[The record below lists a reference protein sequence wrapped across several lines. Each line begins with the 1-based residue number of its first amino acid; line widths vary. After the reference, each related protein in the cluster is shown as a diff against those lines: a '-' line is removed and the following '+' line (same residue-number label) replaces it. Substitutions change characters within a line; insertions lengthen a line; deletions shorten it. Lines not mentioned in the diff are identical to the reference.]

1 MDGPSDA
8 TVIVPTLGRVALA
21 LDLSRHLVML
31 APQPRQ
37 ILFVFQV
44 PEELALWEQ
53 GNRNH
58 RATGLLC
65 PNRGAAV
72 ARNFGAEHA
81 GSKNLVFLDDDC
93 LPVKPHW
100 LVDLIN
106 PLETRG
112 VLLSTGAVLGWDAVS
127 SSKPWMTQA
136 FRLAPPFLTPWGNPA
151 SVKSSWC
158 DTVAG
163 GRFSLEQSVFL
174 FRGGFSDAFRSP
186 SLYEETEPSLRIS
199 AGTRGAI
206 WFSRDA
212 AVTHD
217 QEAGGGMREDTRTP
231 SEPFLLAPKML
242 LLKLLHCEGISSVV
256 RFAIYGLLRRV
267 RGLVGP
273 LGSESGWG
281 GRVVG

>member
-21 LDLSRHLVML
+21 LDLSRHLEML

-58 RATGLLC
+58 TATGLLC

-72 ARNFGAEHA
+72 ARNFGAENA
-81 GSKNLVFLDDDC
+81 NAKYLVFLDDDC
-93 LPVKPHW
+93 LPVKAHW
-100 LVDLIN
+100 LVGLID

-112 VLLSTGAVLGWDAVS
+112 ALLSTGAVLGWDAVS
-127 SSKPWMTQA
+127 GSKPWMTQA

-158 DTVAG
+158 HTVAG
-163 GRFSLEQSVFL
+163 GNFAIIRSVFL
-174 FRGGFSDAFRSP
+174 SHGGFSDAFRSP
-186 SLYEETEPSLRIS
+186 SLYEETELSLRIS
-199 AGTRGAI
+199 AGKSGAI
-206 WFSRDA
+206 WFSHEA
-212 AVTHD
+212 AVMHD
-217 QEAGGGMREDTRTP
+217 QAEDGGMRHEVGTP
-231 SEPFLLAPKML
+231 TEKFLLDQKRL
-242 LLKLLHCEGISSVV
+242 LLQLVYGDGILSTV
-256 RFAIYGLLRRV
+256 RFGLYHFLRRV
-267 RGLVGP
+267 RRLLRAMSPGLGR
-273 LGSESGWG
+273 G
-281 GRVVG
+281 GRIDA